1 MSKAKIRDTFMDIDD
16 VLGQLSDAVDVLE
29 YLTTDTIA
37 NKALN
42 PVMIQLQE
50 MQRLVKDI
58 WPVAVKPVM

>member
-29 YLTTDTIA
+29 YLTTGTIA

-50 MQRLVKDI
+50 LQRLVKDI
-58 WPVAVKPVM
+58 WPAAVGATQ